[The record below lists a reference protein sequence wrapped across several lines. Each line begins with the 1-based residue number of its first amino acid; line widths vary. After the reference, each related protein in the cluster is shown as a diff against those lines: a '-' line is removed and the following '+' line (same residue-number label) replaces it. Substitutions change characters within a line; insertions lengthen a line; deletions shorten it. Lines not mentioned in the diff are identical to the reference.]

1 MYSFSD
7 VLTRMGTIL
16 STVRESNSRKK
27 TKKTYKFRMKMCIS
41 SITDRIFKVSINDTM
56 QWKESLNSNGQQFQ
70 QY

>member
-1 MYSFSD
+1 
-7 VLTRMGTIL
+7 
-16 STVRESNSRKK
+16 
-27 TKKTYKFRMKMCIS
+27 MKMCIS